1 MCRLSL
7 VHTTVR
13 FCVGLFVVGLH
24 AALPTLPQAVSADKT
39 WSGADLTSPTDFEVN
54 NNWTGGVPADNL
66 TDDRAILGAISTLPN
81 PALTGDREIYGLEFR
96 GSGWVVGGA
105 GHTLTVGAGGIGID
119 TNLTSNGS
127 FTIQA
132 KVALGSSSTWSLG
145 GSWRSHLLTLSGG
158 LSSQAGQTLTLTNP
172 AWYNPILFVTGPT
185 SLAGGVVIQ
194 GPNLKIANYSP
205 SSITGNLRFD
215 GGVLMV
221 DSNIARDLGT
231 GAGAIQFASGRIGGF
246 TNYGSSRITVTIGDG
261 AGGAAQLQWNSTL
274 FNPGALVLSGIGAG
288 TGGLTLTN
296 AIDLNGGYRQLYN
309 YGGANYTAELTGL
322 ISNSSATAAG
332 FNMHNNSSGTTYLSN
347 NANTFN
353 GPIAIHG
360 GALRFDTI
368 GNIGSGPTALGNPTT
383 ASNGLITLGGISG
396 TTVYTGTL
404 LYTGSGTLSTD
415 RPIRLAG
422 HAAIRS
428 SGTGAIAFTADMQ
441 PAINNTAR
449 TFTLG
454 GASTGDNAFAGTI
467 VDQSA
472 YPTSVVKADAGT
484 WILSGAN
491 TYTGNTTLHAGILRA
506 SGVNSGTLGTG
517 ASQLILN
524 AGTLQTFANTT
535 STVDFGRNT
544 IINGSTTI
552 ALGRLTSGGDT
563 SARRQFG
570 TLSIGN
576 TTLTARL
583 DPTNYTAA
591 DVAGHLTFGDTTLT
605 GNATFDLTYL
615 RKGGNSQPRLNLG
628 SLTDSGAGRGFTATG
643 AWWYSAVVANGG
655 VNVGGNVLLNGT
667 TLAAMGDWST
677 QNIGGNLNIA
687 GGTLQLSGSFT
698 RPLGAGAGQVQLT
711 SNLPTGYAGF
721 STYVGGSDVTVD
733 LTNPSTGQTANLVWG
748 SDYFK
753 PSALLLALGTG
764 STTGQLELV
773 NPIDLNGATRSLFV
787 YTGTGILSGLI
798 SNSGATPAGIIKET
812 YDGGTL
818 WLANDANTFNGPID
832 VRYATLRF
840 DTIADVNGGVSALGA
855 PTTAANGLI
864 TLGTTTRSAILRYTG
879 TGDSSTD
886 RMIRLAGTT
895 GGGTITA
902 DGAGTIRFTNTGAM
916 TTPGAGAKILT
927 LNGTNTGDN
936 LFAIGIVDN
945 SSTNTTSV
953 AKSGAGTWI
962 LGGNN
967 TYTGT
972 TTVSAGTLRVDGSI
986 HAGSAVSVSTGA
998 TLGGSGTIGGLVSGA
1013 GLVSPGASAGILSV
1027 ATINPIAGMDF
1038 AFEFGKTESPNY
1050 GEAGDSM
1057 NDVLRLTGDDPV
1069 TAPLTSINTV
1079 DIYFNVSDLE
1089 IGDQFRGGMYI
1100 DQAVDSTDRAMF
1112 LGMVQG
1118 ATYNYYVLSDGG
1130 DHSFGGLDYY
1140 TMAQYDSFLQMEL
1153 SVVPETADFGSG
1165 AIAGSVLQF
1174 RIVPEPALPTLILF
1188 ALPALLLRR
1197 RRNSARLRLGV
1208 G

>member
-1 MCRLSL
+1 MRRWSNLAGALGPS
-7 VHTTVR
+7 VR
-13 FCVGLFVVGLH
+13 FVALGFFLVGMLPLLAK
-24 AALPTLPQAVSADKT
+24 AAEKI
-39 WSGADLTSPTDFEVN
+39 WSGTDLTSPTDFEVD
-54 NNWTGGVPADNL
+54 NNWTGGAPADNL
-66 TDDRAILGAISTLPN
+66 TDDWAILGTKGSLPN

-96 GSGWVVGGA
+96 GSGWVVGGTD
-105 GHTLTVGAGGIGID
+105 HTLTVGAGGIGID
-119 TNLTSNGS
+119 PNLANSS

-132 KVALGSSSTWSLG
+132 KVALGGSSTWSLG
-145 GSWRSHLLTLSGG
+145 TSWRSHVLTLSGG
-158 LSSQAGQTLTLTNP
+158 LSSQAGQTLTLANP
-172 AWYNPILFVTGPT
+172 AWYNPIVFVTGPAN
-185 SLAGGVVIQ
+185 LAGAVVIQ

-205 SSITGNLRFD
+205 SSITGNLLFD

-221 DSNIARDLGT
+221 DSNLARDLGA
-231 GAGAIQFASGRIGGF
+231 GAGQIRFASGRIGGF
-246 TNYGSSRITVTIGDG
+246 TNYGDSRITVTIGDG
-261 AGGAAQLQWNSTL
+261 AGGAAPLQWNSTL
-274 FNPGALVLSGIGAG
+274 FNPSALVLSGIGAG

-296 AIDLNGGYRQLYN
+296 AIDLNGGYRLLYN
-309 YGGANYTAELTGL
+309 YGGTNYTAELTGL

-332 FNMHNNSSGTTYLSN
+332 FNMHNNSTGTTYLSN

-360 GALRFDTI
+360 GTLRFETI
-368 GNIGSGPTALGNPTT
+368 GNLGSGPTALGNPTT
-383 ASNGLITLGGISG
+383 TSNGLITLGGLSG
-396 TTVYTGTL
+396 TNVYTGTL
-404 LYTGSGTLSTD
+404 LYTGSGVLSTD
-415 RPIRLAG
+415 RDVRLAG

-428 SGTGAIAFTADMQ
+428 TGTGAIAFTSNMQ
-441 PAINNTAR
+441 PALNDTAR

-454 GASTGDNAFAGTI
+454 GTSTGDNTFAGTI
-467 VDQSA
+467 VDRSTA

-491 TYTGNTTLHAGILRA
+491 TYTGNTTLNAGILRA
-506 SGVNSGTLGTG
+506 SGTNSGTLGTG

-524 AGTLQTFANTT
+524 GGTLQTFANTT
-535 STVDFGRNT
+535 STVNFGRNT

-563 SARRQFG
+563 SAKRQFG

-583 DPTNYTAA
+583 DAANYTAN

-615 RKGGNSQPRLNLG
+615 RKGVNSEPRLNLG

-655 VNVGGNVLLNGT
+655 VNVGGNVVLNGA

-698 RPLGAGAGQVQLT
+698 RPLGTGAGQVQLT
-711 SNLPTGYAGF
+711 SGYAGF
-721 STYVGGSDVTVD
+721 STYVDGSDVTVN

-764 STTGQLELV
+764 STTRQLELV

-787 YTGTGILSGLI
+787 YAGTGKLSGVI
-798 SNSGATPAGIIKET
+798 SNSKTTPAGIIKET

-818 WLANDANTFNGPID
+818 WLANDANTFDGPVQ
-832 VRYATLRF
+832 VRYSTLRF
-840 DTIADVNGGVSALGA
+840 DTIADVNGGASALGA

-864 TLGTTTRSAILRYTG
+864 SLGITTRSATLRYTG
-879 TGDSSTD
+879 SGHSSTD
-886 RMIRLAGTT
+886 RMISLVGTT

-902 DGAGTIRFTNTGAM
+902 DGTGTIRFTNTDAM
-916 TTPGAGAKILT
+916 AAPGAGVKTLT

-936 LFAIGIVDN
+936 LFAIGILDN

-953 AKSGAGTWI
+953 VKSGTGTWI

-986 HAGSAVSVSTGA
+986 HAGGVVTVSGGA
-998 TLGGSGTIGGLVSGA
+998 TLGGSGTIGGLAAGA

-1027 ATINPIAGMDF
+1027 ATINPSTGMDF
-1038 AFEFGKTESPNY
+1038 AFEFGQTGSPDYAN
-1050 GEAGDSM
+1050 AAASI
-1057 NDVLRLTGDDPV
+1057 NDVLRLTGDDPA
-1069 TAPLTSINTV
+1069 TAALGANNTV
-1079 DIYFNVSDLE
+1079 DIYFSVSDLE
-1089 IGDQFRGGMYI
+1089 LGDLFRGGVYV
-1100 DQAVDSTDRAMF
+1100 DQAVDATDRAMF

-1118 ATYNYYVLSDGG
+1118 ANYNCYVLGDGG
-1130 DHSFGGLDYY
+1130 GTHSFGGLDYY

-1153 SVVPETADFGSG
+1153 SVVAEPADFGSG

-1174 RIVPEPALPTLILF
+1174 RIVPEPALPMLILF

-1197 RRNSARLRLGV
+1197 RRSTGMPRPDG